1 VTPDVQV
8 IGPSQ
13 RREAT
18 TLLAREYISTATVLG
33 VRVQLIF

>member
-8 IGPSQ
+8 IGPSEK
-13 RREAT
+13 REAT
-18 TLLAREYISTATVLG
+18 GLLAREYIATATVLG

>member
-8 IGPSQ
+8 IGPSEK
-13 RREAT
+13 REAT
-18 TLLAREYISTATVLG
+18 GLLAREHIATATVLG